1 MKGTMKAGTSLL
13 LALAC
18 LHITAQT
25 VTIDISPAGRRQLID
40 GFGTCLSS
48 NEGQQ
53 SWWQS
58 LYFDELQ
65 CSMLRMDLTPHFKA
79 PYTGMNGTYNS
90 PWYHNNPPL
99 PGPDTNNVR
108 TYTNAADYKR
118 LYNGW
123 HAPIAVMG
131 PDINQ
136 NTNYFDFNYGTTPV
150 AGLLARLGTSR
161 SNQLGPFK
169 LIGSLWSPAPWV
181 KISSG
186 NVFPNQGGTPMPV
199 PGTPWPFIWFDNFAG
214 GKLDTSGTPLSD
226 FDDSA
231 LGGSGPTSALTQF
244 ARCTAAWLRGF
255 QNAYGVRLYSVS
267 IQNEL
272 NFEEFYGSCTYP
284 LSAGYITALKAVRA
298 ELDRYPDL
306 TGIQIMG
313 PEDLLGG
320 DAYGLWQ
327 YGGGSTTTHKNLQYL
342 QNIAADPQAAAAEAF
357 FCIHGYASD
366 GISASDAVPTAWNWW
381 LNGWSSSPAA
391 GIPANVHG
399 YAYYGKK
406 SWMSETSGEQ
416 PAWLAPAS
424 GFPNQGAWS
433 LALRIQQA
441 LTAGQESAWLY
452 WQMSD
457 GNALSASTLADH
469 TLLQSSPKFVAAK
482 HFFRY
487 VRPGARCVQATVAG
501 ATELSA
507 SAFLHE
513 TNQTMTV
520 VLVNSSSNSIQ
531 AVVNSPAA
539 PSGLTFWQVFTSR
552 NSNYWQSSNAPI
564 TNNQVVVT
572 VPGYGVAPL
581 YGIAPPVLS
590 ASEAGSNRVAL
601 SWSAT
606 PTSFVLQSTTN
617 LAAPGAWGLVT
628 NSATTS
634 NGISSVTV
642 PLDSAARAFRL
653 VYPGP

>member
-1 MKGTMKAGTSLL
+1 MGTSLVL
-13 LALAC
+13 LLAC
-18 LHITAQT
+18 LHAAAQT
-25 VTIDISPAGRRQLID
+25 VSIDTSPTGRRQVID

-53 SWWQS
+53 AWWQS

-90 PWYHNNPPL
+90 PWYHNNPSL
-99 PGPDTNNVR
+99 PGPDNNNVR

-123 HAPIAVMG
+123 NAPIAVMG

-136 NTNYFDFNYGTTPV
+136 NTNYFDFSYGTTPV
-150 AGLLARLGTSR
+150 AGLLARLGTGR
-161 SNQLGPFK
+161 SNQLGAFK
-169 LIGSLWSPAPWV
+169 LIGSMWSPAPWV

-186 NVFPNQGGTPMPV
+186 NVCPNLGGTPYPV
-199 PGTPWPFIWFDNFAG
+199 AGTPWPFIWFDNFAG
-214 GKLDTSGTPLSD
+214 GKLDTSGTPLPD

-255 QNAYGVRLYSVS
+255 QNAFGVRLYSVS

-306 TGIQIMG
+306 AGIQIMG

-327 YGGGSTTTHKNLQYL
+327 YGSGSTTIHKNLQYL
-342 QNIAADPQAAAAEAF
+342 QNMAADAQAAAAEAF

-366 GISASDAVPTAWNWW
+366 GISASDAVPTLWNWW
-381 LNGWSSSPAA
+381 LNGWVSSPAA

-406 SWMSETSGEQ
+406 SWMTETSGEQ
-416 PAWLAPAS
+416 SGWLAPTS

-433 LALRIQQA
+433 VALRIQQA
-441 LTAGQESAWLY
+441 LTAGQESAWVY
-452 WQMSD
+452 WQLSD
-457 GNALSASTLADH
+457 GNAVSASTLTDH
-469 TLLQSSPKFVAAK
+469 SLLQTSPKFVAAK

-487 VRPGARCVQATVAG
+487 IRPGARCVQATVSG
-501 ATELSA
+501 TSDLSA

-513 TNQTMTV
+513 TNQTMSV
-520 VLVNSSSNSIQ
+520 VLVNSSSNSVQ
-531 AVVNSPAA
+531 AVLNSPAS
-539 PSGLTFWQVFTSR
+539 PGGLTFWQVFTSS
-552 NSNYWQSSNAPI
+552 NSNYWQSSNAAI
-564 TNNQVVVT
+564 TNNQAVVA
-572 VPGYGVAPL
+572 VPGYGVATL

-590 ASEAGSNRVAL
+590 VSAAGSNRVAL
-601 SWSAT
+601 SWAAT

-617 LAAPGAWGLVT
+617 LPAPSAWSAVT
-628 NSATTS
+628 NSAVTS
-634 NGISSVTV
+634 NGVTTVLV
-642 PLDSAARAFRL
+642 PEQGVGRAFRL
-653 VYPGP
+653 VWPGP